1 MRPRPETTEV
11 TQFASKAINLLNFD
25 SEDKTLYLKPLMIEN
40 GQAYPRLP
48 QDAVTHIV
56 VDTQK
61 FDSED
66 KTLYIKPLMIENVV
80 DTHKLDSENKTLYL
94 KPLTK
99 GYGYISVTGR

>member
-1 MRPRPETTEV
+1 MRPRPEPT
-11 TQFASKAINLLNFD
+11 
-25 SEDKTLYLKPLMIEN
+25 
-40 GQAYPRLP
+40 

-66 KTLYIKPLMIENVV
+66 KTLYIKPLTNEVV
-80 DTHKLDSENKTLYL
+80 DTQKFDSEDKTLYI